1 MSPKMSMAMTAATV
15 RDQLRTLEASFRP
28 RSNKIEAVLF
38 DMDGVLID
46 AREWHY
52 EALNLALAP
61 FGLEIDRDA
70 HLATYD
76 GLPTRTKL
84 DILTKSRGLPR
95 NLHGFVNKMKQKYT
109 VDMVQQRCHPVFQHQ
124 YALSQLKAAGYRIAV
139 CSNSIRQSL
148 ELMMQRAGLDRFI
161 DVMLSNEDVAKPKPD
176 PEMYLTAMSRLGLE
190 PDQCI
195 IVEDNEHGIRA
206 AKASGA
212 RVLVVSNP
220 DDVSYE
226 RILSAIASTGVAA

>member
-1 MSPKMSMAMTAATV
+1 MNAAPIK
-15 RDQLRTLEASFRP
+15 DQLRALEASFPVRC
-28 RSNKIEAVLF
+28 NKIEAILF

-52 EALNLALAP
+52 EALNLALSP

-70 HLATYD
+70 HLASYD

-84 DILTKSRGLPR
+84 EMLTKSRGLPR

-109 VDMVQQRCHPVFQHQ
+109 VDMVRQRCHPMFQHQ
-124 YALSQLKAAGYRIAV
+124 YALSQLKAAGYKLAV

-161 DVMLSNEDVAKPKPD
+161 DVMLSNEDVTNPKPD
-176 PEMYLTAMSRLGLE
+176 PEMYLLAMSKLGLAK
-190 PDQCI
+190 DQCI
-195 IVEDNEHGIRA
+195 IVEDNEHGVRA
-206 AKASGA
+206 ARASGA

-220 DDVSYE
+220 DDVTYD
-226 RILSAIASTGVAA
+226 RILSAVTSMEDAA

>member
-1 MSPKMSMAMTAATV
+1 MTAPI
-15 RDQLRTLEASFRP
+15 REQLRTLETSFAPRP
-28 RSNKIEAVLF
+28 RQIEAILF

-84 DILTKSRGLPR
+84 DMLTKSRGLPR
-95 NLHGFVNKMKQKYT
+95 NLHCFVNKMKQKYT
-109 VDMVQQRCHPVFQHQ
+109 VDMVRQRCHPMFQHQ
-124 YALSQLKAAGYRIAV
+124 YALSQLKTAGYKLAV

-148 ELMMQRAGLDRFI
+148 ELMMQRAGLERFL
-161 DVMLSNEDVAKPKPD
+161 DVMISNEDVMKPKPD
-176 PEMYLTAMSRLGLE
+176 PEMYLAAMSKLGLKPE
-190 PDQCI
+190 QCI

-212 RVLVVSNP
+212 RVLIVGNP
-220 DDVSYE
+220 DDVTYD
-226 RILSAIASTGVAA
+226 RLQSAIASMDEAA

>member
-1 MSPKMSMAMTAATV
+1 MQTALTAAPV
-15 RDQLRTLEASFRP
+15 REQLRTLEASFPSRA
-28 RSNKIEAVLF
+28 RKIEAILF

-84 DILTKSRGLPR
+84 DMLTKSRGLPR

-109 VDMVQQRCHPVFQHQ
+109 VDMVRQRCHPMFQHQ
-124 YALSQLKAAGYRIAV
+124 YALSQLKAADYKLAV

-148 ELMMQRAGLDRFI
+148 ELMMQRAGLDRFL
-161 DVMLSNEDVAKPKPD
+161 DVMISNEDVAKPKPD
-176 PEMYLTAMSRLGLE
+176 PEMYLAAMAKLGLKPE
-190 PDQCI
+190 QCI

-212 RVLVVSNP
+212 RVLIVGNP
-220 DDVSYE
+220 DDVTYD
-226 RILSAIASTGVAA
+226 RLQSAIASMDEAA

>member
-1 MSPKMSMAMTAATV
+1 MQSPMTAAPV
-15 RDQLRTLEASFRP
+15 REQLRTLEATFQP
-28 RSNKIEAVLF
+28 RRGPVEAILF

-84 DILTKSRGLPR
+84 DMLTKSRGLPR

-109 VDMVQQRCHPVFQHQ
+109 VDMVRQRCHPMFQHQ
-124 YALSQLKAAGYRIAV
+124 YALSQLKAAGYKLAV

-148 ELMMQRAGLDRFI
+148 ELMMQRAGLDRFL
-161 DVMLSNEDVAKPKPD
+161 DVMISNEDVAKPKPD
-176 PEMYLTAMSRLGLE
+176 PEMYLAAMSKLGLKPE
-190 PDQCI
+190 QCI

-212 RVLVVSNP
+212 RVLIVGNP
-220 DDVSYE
+220 DDVTYD
-226 RILSAIASTGVAA
+226 RLTSAIASMDEAA

>member
-1 MSPKMSMAMTAATV
+1 MQTAMNTATV
-15 RDQLRTLEASFRP
+15 RDQLRTLETSFQP
-28 RSNKIEAVLF
+28 RRGKIEAILF

-46 AREWHY
+46 ARDWHY
-52 EALNLALAP
+52 EALNLALSP

-84 DILTKSRGLPR
+84 DMLTKSRGLPR

-109 VDMVQQRCHPVFQHQ
+109 VDMVRQRCHPVFQHQ
-124 YALSQLKAAGYRIAV
+124 YALSQLKAAGYKIAV

-161 DVMLSNEDVAKPKPD
+161 DVMLSNEDVTKPKPD
-176 PEMYLTAMSRLGLE
+176 PEMYLTAMSRLGLK
-190 PDQCI
+190 PPQCI

-220 DDVSYE
+220 DDVTYE
-226 RILSAIASTGVAA
+226 RIVTAIATTGEAA

>member
-1 MSPKMSMAMTAATV
+1 MHMAMTAAPL
-15 RDQLRTLEASFRP
+15 REQLRTLETSFQSRLG
-28 RSNKIEAVLF
+28 RIEAILF

-52 EALNLALAP
+52 EALNLALSP

-84 DILTKSRGLPR
+84 DMLSKSRGLPR
-95 NLHGFVNKMKQKYT
+95 NLHSFVNKMKQKYT
-109 VDMVQQRCHPVFQHQ
+109 VDMVRQRCHPVFQHQ
-124 YALSQLKAAGYRIAV
+124 YALSQLKTVGYSIAV

-161 DVMLSNEDVAKPKPD
+161 DVMLSNEDVTKAKPD
-176 PEMYLTAMSRLGLE
+176 PEMYLTAMSRLGLK

-220 DDVSYE
+220 DDVTYE
-226 RILSAIASTGVAA
+226 RIVSAIASTGEAA

>member
-1 MSPKMSMAMTAATV
+1 MNAPI
-15 RDQLRTLEASFRP
+15 REQLRTLETSFQPRP
-28 RSNKIEAVLF
+28 RTIEAILF

-84 DILTKSRGLPR
+84 DMLTKSRGLPR

-109 VDMVQQRCHPVFQHQ
+109 VDMVRQRCHPMFQHQ
-124 YALSQLKAAGYRIAV
+124 YALSQLKAAGYKLAV

-148 ELMMQRAGLDRFI
+148 ELMMQRAGLDRFL
-161 DVMLSNEDVAKPKPD
+161 DVMISNEDVAKPKPD
-176 PEMYLTAMSRLGLE
+176 PEMYLAAMSKLGLKPE
-190 PDQCI
+190 QCI

-212 RVLVVSNP
+212 RVLIVGNP
-220 DDVSYE
+220 DDVTYD
-226 RILSAIASTGVAA
+226 RLQSAIASTDEAA

>member
-1 MSPKMSMAMTAATV
+1 MNAPI
-15 RDQLRTLEASFRP
+15 REQLRTLETSFQPRP
-28 RSNKIEAVLF
+28 RTIEAILF

-84 DILTKSRGLPR
+84 DMLTKSRGLPR

-109 VDMVQQRCHPVFQHQ
+109 VDMVRQRCHPMFQHQ
-124 YALSQLKAAGYRIAV
+124 YALSQLKAAGYKLAV

-148 ELMMQRAGLDRFI
+148 ELMMQRAGLDRFL
-161 DVMLSNEDVAKPKPD
+161 DVMISNEDVAKPKPD
-176 PEMYLTAMSRLGLE
+176 PEMYLAAMSKLGLKPE
-190 PDQCI
+190 QCI

-212 RVLVVSNP
+212 RVLIVGNP
-220 DDVSYE
+220 DDVNYD
-226 RILSAIASTGVAA
+226 RLTSAIASMDEAA

>member
-1 MSPKMSMAMTAATV
+1 MTATAI
-15 RDQLRTLEASFRP
+15 REQLRTLGASYEP
-28 RSNKIEAVLF
+28 RRNGIEAVLF

-46 AREWHY
+46 ARDWHY
-52 EALNLALAP
+52 EALNLALSP

-84 DILTKSRGLPR
+84 DMLTKSRGLPR

-109 VDMVQQRCHPVFQHQ
+109 VDMVRQRCHPVFQHQ

-161 DVMLSNEDVAKPKPD
+161 DVMLSNEDVTKPKPD
-176 PEMYLTAMSRLGLE
+176 PEMYVTAMGRLGLE
-190 PDQCI
+190 PDQCL

-212 RVLVVSNP
+212 RVLVVGNP
-220 DDVSYE
+220 DDVTYE
-226 RILSAIASTGVAA
+226 RIVSAIASTGDAA

>member
-1 MSPKMSMAMTAATV
+1 MQSPMTDAPV
-15 RDQLRTLEASFRP
+15 REQLRALETRFAP
-28 RSNKIEAVLF
+28 RTRKIEAILF

-84 DILTKSRGLPR
+84 DMLTKSRGLPR

-109 VDMVQQRCHPVFQHQ
+109 VDMVRQRCHPMFQHQ
-124 YALSQLKAAGYRIAV
+124 YALSQLKAAGYKLAV

-148 ELMMQRAGLDRFI
+148 ELMMQRAGLDRFL
-161 DVMLSNEDVAKPKPD
+161 DVMISNEDVMKPKPD
-176 PEMYLTAMSRLGLE
+176 PEMYLAAMSKLGLKPE
-190 PDQCI
+190 QCI

-212 RVLVVSNP
+212 RVLIVGNP
-220 DDVSYE
+220 DDVNYD
-226 RILSAIASTGVAA
+226 RLTSAIASMDEAA

>member
-1 MSPKMSMAMTAATV
+1 MQMAMTAATV
-15 RDQLRTLEASFRP
+15 RDQLRTLEASFQP
-28 RSNKIEAVLF
+28 RRGKIEAILF

-52 EALNLALAP
+52 EALNHALAP

-84 DILTKSRGLPR
+84 EMLTKSRGLPR

-109 VDMVQQRCHPVFQHQ
+109 VDMVRQRCHPVFQHQ
-124 YALSQLKAAGYRIAV
+124 YALSQLKTAGYKLAV

-161 DVMLSNEDVAKPKPD
+161 DVMLSNEDVTKAKPD
-176 PEMYLTAMSRLGLE
+176 PEMYLTAMSRLGLSRTSASSSKTTSTASARRK
-190 PDQCI
+190 
-195 IVEDNEHGIRA
+195 RA
-206 AKASGA
+206 ARS
-212 RVLVVSNP
+212 VLVVSNP
-220 DDVSYE
+220 DDVTYE
-226 RILSAIASTGVAA
+226 RIVSAIASAR

>member
-1 MSPKMSMAMTAATV
+1 MQTAMNTATV
-15 RDQLRTLEASFRP
+15 RDQLRTLETSFQP
-28 RSNKIEAVLF
+28 RRGKIEAILF

-46 AREWHY
+46 ARDWHY
-52 EALNLALAP
+52 EALNLALSP

-84 DILTKSRGLPR
+84 DMLTKSRGLPR

-109 VDMVQQRCHPVFQHQ
+109 VDMVRQRCHPVFQHQ
-124 YALSQLKAAGYRIAV
+124 YALSQLKAAGYKIAV

-161 DVMLSNEDVAKPKPD
+161 DVMLSNEDVTKPKP
-176 PEMYLTAMSRLGLE
+176 R
-190 PDQCI
+190 
-195 IVEDNEHGIRA
+195 
-206 AKASGA
+206 SGNVSDGHVQA
-212 RVLVVSNP
+212 RS
-220 DDVSYE
+220 
-226 RILSAIASTGVAA
+226 

>member
-1 MSPKMSMAMTAATV
+1 MSGKPPMNAPI
-15 RDQLRTLEASFRP
+15 REQLRTLETSFQPRP
-28 RSNKIEAVLF
+28 RTIEAILF

-84 DILTKSRGLPR
+84 DMLTKSRGLPR

-109 VDMVQQRCHPVFQHQ
+109 VDMVRQRCHPMFQHQ
-124 YALSQLKAAGYRIAV
+124 YALSQLKAAGYKLAV

-148 ELMMQRAGLDRFI
+148 ELMMQRAGLDRFL
-161 DVMLSNEDVAKPKPD
+161 DVMISNEDVAKPKPD
-176 PEMYLTAMSRLGLE
+176 PEMYLAAMSKLGLKPE
-190 PDQCI
+190 QCI

-212 RVLVVSNP
+212 RVLIVGNP
-220 DDVSYE
+220 DDVNYD
-226 RILSAIASTGVAA
+226 RLTSAIASMDEAA